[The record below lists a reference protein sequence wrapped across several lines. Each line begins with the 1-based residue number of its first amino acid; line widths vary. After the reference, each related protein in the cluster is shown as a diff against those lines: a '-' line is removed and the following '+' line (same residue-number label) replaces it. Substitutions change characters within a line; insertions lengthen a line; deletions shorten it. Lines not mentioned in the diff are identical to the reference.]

1 MARRLLSLVAMLWM
15 LTALTGFPQLLDTD
29 VLRRVATYYFLGL
42 FALQIIPLV
51 MTYNGSFGHR
61 LHPINVA
68 YMSLASLGLV
78 GSVMLA
84 IVFGVNGGPAATIIA
99 GALLFMGVVGAT
111 VLALF
116 AQPWRDW
123 AFKQRESE
131 YLERMN
137 QRLDVRTELRPQL
150 HSAFGDRAFGERAF
164 GEGAFGEKTS
174 GDKGGRKPGGED

>member
-1 MARRLLSLVAMLWM
+1 MARRLLNLVAMLWM

-84 IVFGVNGGPAATIIA
+84 IVFVVHGGPAVTILA

-137 QRLDVRTELRPQL
+137 HRLDVRAEARSEL
-150 HSAFGDRAFGERAF
+150 HSAFGEKAAG
-164 GEGAFGEKTS
+164 GEGGRTPGE
-174 GDKGGRKPGGED
+174 ED